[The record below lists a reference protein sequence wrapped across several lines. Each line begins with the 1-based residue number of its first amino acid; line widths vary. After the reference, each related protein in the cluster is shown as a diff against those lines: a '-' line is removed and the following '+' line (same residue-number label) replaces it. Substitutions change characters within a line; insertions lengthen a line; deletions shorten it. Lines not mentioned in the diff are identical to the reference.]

1 MTTTAQGHNGEGRL
15 GRPPSA
21 GDRRDAPAA
30 RGQRVQIELSPE
42 WALRADIGLRGC
54 CASYWLADPTT
65 GKVVAVAMYTTEKEL
80 RASADTVAAWKE
92 ELIPQAGGKV
102 VSVDEYEVIAED
114 PGRG

>member
-1 MTTTAQGHNGEGRL
+1 MFARVTVVDGLADQWDKAKQLLTTQAVPRTR
-15 GRPPSA
+15 
-21 GDRRDAPAA
+21 
-30 RGQRVQIELSPE
+30 
-42 WALRADIGLRGC
+42 GLRGC
-54 CASYWLADPTT
+54 CASYWLGDPKT
-65 GKVVAVAMYTTEKEL
+65 GKVVAVAMDTTEKEL

>member
-1 MTTTAQGHNGEGRL
+1 VVQGVKGWYGVWGPHSLHTAEATGSK
-15 GRPPSA
+15 PPTH
-21 GDRRDAPAA
+21 RF
-30 RGQRVQIELSPE
+30 
-42 WALRADIGLRGC
+42 WFAL
-54 CASYWLADPTT
+54 
-65 GKVVAVAMYTTEKEL
+65 YTTEKEL